1 MTENMRLIRCDQKS
15 KFLVQDGPNWSGSTV
30 GLAGAAV
37 AAASG
42 FESDGLVVVVCIVVV
57 GGGGITF
64 AAIAGSV
71 LAKLR

>member
-30 GLAGAAV
+30 GLAGAV
-37 AAASG
+37 VVAASG
-42 FESDGLVVVVCIVVV
+42 FESDGLVVVCIVVV